1 MTSAFQPPTLPV
13 FSRGSVST
21 AGSPIPGLMQSYDLL
36 ISSLLSYAATHHRN
50 REIVSRLPELPLTAP
65 THRCTYSQL
74 YVRTQ
79 QLAHA
84 LVRTLG
90 IRMGDVVGV
99 IAWNTYRHVELYYAV
114 SGMGA
119 ILHTINPRLFLEQL
133 DYIINHANDQV
144 IFVDYACVPVLTQ
157 LVQRNKIKCNRFIVM
172 TDQQHMP
179 PNLTFEALCYEAVI
193 AGQLT
198 QFEWPRFPETAAAL
212 LCYTSGTTGNP
223 KGVLFSHRST
233 ILHAHALLTA
243 DVLAIN
249 TMDTVLC
256 TIPFMHVSGWGW
268 PYACVM
274 AGAKM
279 MLPGATGM
287 DPAIMYQCMK
297 DEDVTICGGVPTLW
311 LALLHY
317 LDEHSEA
324 SLPRLQRVVVGGS
337 ACPPSM
343 IERFH
348 KRGVRCMHCWGM
360 TEMSPIGTVGSFLS
374 HHQSLSHEQRMAV
387 AVKQGR
393 GLYGVELRTVNDAG
407 ETLPRDGTAYGD
419 LQTRGPWVTS
429 GYYKLNKN
437 GGPARTWSEQC
448 NIDDDGWFTTGD
460 VATLDHDGYMQI
472 VDRSK
477 DVIKSGG
484 EWVSSIDLENAA
496 VGHPHIAEAAVIG
509 IQHSKWQERPLLVA
523 VRKKGMQVQEAELLE
538 HMRPKVAKW
547 WLPEAVEFVDELPHT
562 ATGKLLKTELR
573 KRYSN
578 YRFPNDT
585 GALSGSGGGS
595 GQAATVGK
603 SKL

>member
-1 MTSAFQPPTLPV
+1 MMSAFQPPTLPV
-13 FSRGSVST
+13 FSRGSVTT
-21 AGSPIPGLMQSYDLL
+21 AGSPIPGLMQHFDLL
-36 ISSLLSYAATHHRN
+36 ISSLLTYAATYHRN

-65 THRCTYSQL
+65 CHRCTYQQL
-74 YVRTQ
+74 YHRTQ
-79 QLAHA
+79 QLAHS
-84 LVRTLG
+84 LVRTLDV
-90 IRMGDVVGV
+90 RMGDVVGV
-99 IAWNTYRHVELYYAV
+99 IAWNTHRHVELYYAV

-119 ILHTINPRLFLEQL
+119 VLHTINPRLFLEQL
-133 DYIINHANDQV
+133 DYIVNHANDKL
-144 IFVDYACVPVLTQ
+144 IFVDYACLPVLTQ
-157 LVQRNKIKCNRFIVM
+157 LVARGRINCNRFIIM

-179 PNLTFEALCYEAVI
+179 ANLPFDALCYESLI
-193 AGQLT
+193 AGQPAE
-198 QFEWPRFPETAAAL
+198 FVWPKFPETAAAL

-223 KGVLFSHRST
+223 KGVLFTHRST
-233 ILHAHALLTA
+233 VLHAHALCTA

-249 TMDTVLC
+249 TTDTVLC

-279 MLPGATGM
+279 VLPGAVL
-287 DPAIMYQCMK
+287 DPAVMYDCMR
-297 DEDVTICGGVPTLW
+297 EEGVTISGGVPTVW

-317 LDEHSEA
+317 LDEHRHA
-324 SLPRLQRVVVGGS
+324 ALPRLQRIIVGGS

-360 TEMSPIGTVGSFLS
+360 TEMSPIGTVGSPLS
-374 HHQSLSHEQRMAV
+374 HHASLPHDQWMAV

-393 GLYGVELRTVNDAG
+393 GLYGVEMKTVNDG
-407 ETLPRDGTAYGD
+407 GDTLPRDGKAFGD
-419 LQTRGPWVTS
+419 LQVRGPWVTS
-429 GYYKLNKN
+429 GYFKLDSR
-437 GGPARTWSEQC
+437 GEPARTWSEQC
-448 NIDDDGWFTTGD
+448 NTDADGWFTTGD
-460 VATLDHDGYMQI
+460 VATLDSDGYMQI

-496 VGHPHIAEAAVIG
+496 VGHPAVAEAAVIG
-509 IQHSKWQERPLLVA
+509 IAHSKWQERPLLVA
-523 VRKKGMQVQEAELLE
+523 VRKKGMRVEAAELLE
-538 HMRPKVAKW
+538 HMRGKVAKW
-547 WLPEAVEFVDELPHT
+547 WLPEAVEFVDGLPHT

-573 KRYSN
+573 KRYSA

-585 GALSGSGGGS
+585 GMIEGDGGGGG
-595 GQAATVGK
+595 GQTAVAT

>member
-1 MTSAFQPPTLPV
+1 MSSVFQPPALPV
-13 FSRGSVST
+13 FSRGSVT
-21 AGSPIPGLMQSYDLL
+21 TPGSPIPGLMQHFDLL
-36 ISSLLSYAATHHRN
+36 ISSLLSYAATYHRN

-65 THRCTYSQL
+65 CHRCTYHQL
-74 YVRTQ
+74 YQRTQ
-79 QLAHA
+79 QLAHS
-84 LVRTLG
+84 LVQSLD

-99 IAWNTYRHVELYYAV
+99 IAWNTHRHVELYYAV

-133 DYIINHANDQV
+133 DYIINHAGDKV
-144 IFVDYACVPVLTQ
+144 IFVDYACLPVLTQ
-157 LVQRNKIKCNRFIVM
+157 LVARQKIQCTRFVVM

-179 PNLTFEALCYEAVI
+179 AGLPFDALCYEALI
-193 AGQLT
+193 AGQSAE
-198 QFEWPRFPETAAAL
+198 FVWPKFPETAAAL
-212 LCYTSGTTGNP
+212 LCYTSGTTGHP

-233 ILHAHALLTA
+233 ILHAHSLLTA
-243 DVLAIN
+243 DVLAMN
-249 TMDTVLC
+249 TTDTALC
-256 TIPFMHVSGWGW
+256 TVPFMHVSGWGW

-279 MLPGATGM
+279 VLPGAVL
-287 DPAIMYQCMK
+287 DPAVMYHCMR
-297 DEDVTICGGVPTLW
+297 DEEVTISGGVPTVW

-317 LDEHSEA
+317 LDEHHEA
-324 SLPRLQRVVVGGS
+324 SLPRLQRVIVGGS

-343 IERFH
+343 IERFE

-360 TEMSPIGTVGSFLS
+360 TEMSPIGTVGSMLS
-374 HHQSLSHEQRMAV
+374 HHAALSPEQRMAV
-387 AVKQGR
+387 AIKQGR
-393 GLYGVELRTVNDAG
+393 GLYGVEMKTVNDAG
-407 ETLPRDGTAYGD
+407 ETLPRDGKAFGD
-419 LQTRGPWVTS
+419 LLVRGPWVTN
-429 GYYKLNKN
+429 GYFKLNQR
-437 GGPARTWSEQC
+437 GEPARTWSEQS
-448 NIDDDGWFTTGD
+448 NTDGDGWFTTGD
-460 VATLDHDGYMQI
+460 VATLDSDGYMQI

-509 IQHSKWQERPLLVA
+509 IPHSKWQERPLLVA
-523 VRKKGMQVQEAELLE
+523 VRKKGMRVEAADVLE
-538 HMRPKVAKW
+538 HLKAKVAKW

-573 KRYSN
+573 RRYSS

-585 GALSGSGGGS
+585 GVAEGGGGA
-595 GQAATVGK
+595 GQAGVVAK